1 MTKERSPVVNLNLDR
16 TVYFSDAVIAIAMTL
31 LAIELPVPTGTTSA
45 EVWHS
50 FAHNFEDDYQGFLI
64 SFVVIAAFWYQHH
77 RFFQVVARADTR
89 LLMTNLLG
97 LLAIVLVP
105 FATKVL
111 SAQNDFA
118 LGPVF
123 YSSVMLLWCVGYVL
137 MVLVADRGGLWREGT
152 PSTARNNMIFGA
164 CSALGMFAVSIPIAF
179 ASPTLAQLS
188 WMLIPVVAVVSGRLR
203 RRHLAKT
210 ARA

>member
-1 MTKERSPVVNLNLDR
+1 MTQERDLAVNLNLER

-31 LAIELPVPTGTTSA
+31 LALELPVPMGTTSA
-45 EVWHS
+45 EVMHS
-50 FAHNFEDDYQGFLI
+50 FRQNFEDDYQGFLI

-89 LLMTNLLG
+89 LIMANLLG

-111 SAQNDFA
+111 SAQNEFA

-123 YSSVMLLWCVGYVL
+123 YSSVMLLWCVSYVL

-152 PSTARNNMIFGA
+152 PSTVRGNMIFGA
-164 CSALGMFAVSIPIAF
+164 TSALSMFAVSIPIAF

-188 WMLIPVVAVVSGRLR
+188 WMLIPVVAVVSGRIR
-203 RRHLAKT
+203 RRYQVKA